1 MLLSR
6 IQQAET
12 KTEIAREIALFSIS
26 ILLSAII
33 LRFLWNRSLVK
44 HVPALK
50 EVKTIVDA
58 IGLSVSL
65 AVVRGACA

>member
-1 MLLSR
+1 MLLTR

-12 KTEIAREIALFSIS
+12 KTEIAHEIALFAIS

-33 LRFLWNRSLVK
+33 LRFLWNHSLVK
-44 HVPALK
+44 HVTALK
-50 EVKTIVDA
+50 EIKTILDA
-58 IGLSVSL
+58 IGLSVAL